1 MSELEAYDAYLKVAG
16 RKRASTS
23 NDNSQIPTKQRKLTE
38 YKSIIDHKQKK
49 LDENIMRYIILGMK
63 PLSTVEDE
71 NFIKIFKG
79 NSIKL
84 KI

>member
-1 MSELEAYDAYLKVAG
+1 MSELEAYEAYLKVGG

-38 YKSIIDHKQKK
+38 YKSTNHKQKK
-49 LDENIMRYIILGMK
+49 LYENIMRYIILGMK

-71 NFIKIFKG
+71 NFIKILKV
-79 NSIKL
+79 NSMKL

>member
-1 MSELEAYDAYLKVAG
+1 LEAYDAYLKVGG

-38 YKSIIDHKQKK
+38 YKSTDH
-49 LDENIMRYIILGMK
+49 IILGMK

-71 NFIKIFKG
+71 NFIKIFKD
-79 NSIKL
+79 NSMKL